1 ILGKVIKDP
10 ETGKTKRT
18 PYEPGYEVLVFE
30 DKDNWSK
37 FRIPESAIK
46 GMIDPTDPLEKQE
59 GGEATVEEFIKKNV
73 PRETS
78 TSKQQLDKLAQVS
91 KRKKA

>member
-1 ILGKVIKDP
+1 MAKD
-10 ETGKTKRT
+10 
-18 PYEPGYEVLVFE
+18 
-30 DKDNWSK
+30 
-37 FRIPESAIK
+37 
-46 GMIDPTDPLEKQE
+46 TD
-59 GGEATVEEFIKKNV
+59 EFIRENV